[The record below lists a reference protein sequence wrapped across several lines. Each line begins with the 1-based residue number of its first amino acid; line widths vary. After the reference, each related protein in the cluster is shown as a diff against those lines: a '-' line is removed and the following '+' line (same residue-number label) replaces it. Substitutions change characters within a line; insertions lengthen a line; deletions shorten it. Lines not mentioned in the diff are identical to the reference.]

1 MKYISTRGQSP
12 AISFEDVLLSGPAP
26 DGGLYMPETW
36 PQLDFR
42 RIRSKSNITYATLAG
57 SIVALFSGS
66 PEWYRVIDKVTQ
78 DAYAKFSDPR
88 VAPLRP
94 LGPHRWL
101 LELYHGPTLAFKDFA
116 LQVLAPLMNEALAR
130 RNTRA
135 LVIAATSGD
144 TGAAAVNALS
154 NLPNIDLIVLHPK
167 GRISDV
173 QRRQMTTATA
183 PNIRNIAIEGTF
195 DDAQAL
201 VKKLFADEEFAR
213 AHNLAAINS
222 INWIRIALQ
231 AAYYVAAALSLKKD
245 KLSFSVPTGN
255 FGDAFAGLVAK
266 KMGAPIGNIIIAT
279 NVNDIVARAVTT
291 GVYSRGDV
299 HATLSPAMD
308 IQVASN
314 FERLIFESYNRDA
327 GAVREFMQQFES
339 TGTATIAPEALSKI
353 RADFSA
359 GRVHE
364 AETVATMRIVQK
376 QLGIQIDPHTAV
388 GFTATRVAGETEDVV
403 TLGTAHPAKFPDAVQ
418 MATALKPEL
427 PESMKWI
434 LSAPERCDTLPNDL
448 TALRQYIDRKPSL
461 H

>member
-1 MKYISTRGQSP
+1 
-12 AISFEDVLLSGPAP
+12 
-26 DGGLYMPETW
+26 
-36 PQLDFR
+36 
-42 RIRSKSNITYATLAG
+42 
-57 SIVALFSGS
+57 
-66 PEWYRVIDKVTQ
+66 
-78 DAYAKFSDPR
+78 
-88 VAPLRP
+88 
-94 LGPHRWL
+94 
-101 LELYHGPTLAFKDFA
+101 
-116 LQVLAPLMNEALAR
+116 
-130 RNTRA
+130 
-135 LVIAATSGD
+135 
-144 TGAAAVNALS
+144 
-154 NLPNIDLIVLHPK
+154 
-167 GRISDV
+167 
-173 QRRQMTTATA
+173 MTTATA